1 MEFVL
6 LEMYMHIFII
16 FNTNQDTYH
25 VWSYVETE
33 NRIHIK
39 YFKNNL
45 LQINFWTSDSSFVK

>member
-6 LEMYMHIFII
+6 FEMHMHILII

-25 VWSYVETE
+25 VSSYVETE
-33 NRIHIK
+33 NRIHIQ

-45 LQINFWTSDSSFVK
+45 LQINFWTSDSSSVK